1 MQREIDV
8 GIDEYDTFESR
19 QDIIQL
25 GGIGLEELT
34 TGRDI
39 EKQIADKETAAHSTG
54 TWFLTLDT

>member
-8 GIDEYDTFESR
+8 GIDEYDTLESR

-39 EKQIADKETAAHSTG
+39 EKQVADEETAADRTG
-54 TWFLTLDT
+54 TRFLTLDT

>member
-39 EKQIADKETAAHSTG
+39 EEQVADEKTTTHRTG